1 MTSLHAHSVTLL
13 EAKQRSK
20 LTFAEIAEKVGK
32 EEVWVATVFFG
43 NMYADDATAKKIADA
58 VGLGGDEATIS
69 AVAGHGPASLGVDG
83 MVVRKPSWE
92 GGVPTD
98 PVLYRL
104 YEVIMV
110 HGLSIKAIIQEKF
123 QDGIMSAI
131 NFKAKVDRVPDPKG
145 DRVVI
150 TLDGKFL
157 SYDW

>member
-1 MTSLHAHSVTLL
+1 MAALHAHSVTLL
-13 EAKQRSK
+13 EAKQRSG
-20 LTFAEIAEKVGK
+20 LTFAQIAEKVGK

-43 NMYADDATAKKIADA
+43 NMYADDETAAKIAAA
-58 VGLGGDEATIS
+58 VGLSDEATIK
-69 AVAGHGPASLGVDG
+69 AVAGKGPASLGVDG

-157 SYDW
+157 SYEF